1 MTDIAA
7 DAQAIQHVIC
17 LINQALDRKKKDL
30 AYAGSFSGSEMI
42 HSLYVAQIWLE
53 VEQNYALEAEVKYR
67 KQVLKQEIEPVFEA

>member
-17 LINQALDRKKKDL
+17 LINQAIKRMSGDL
-30 AYAGSFSGSEMI
+30 TYAGTFSGSEML
-42 HSLYVAQIWLE
+42 HSLYMARIWLE

-67 KQVLKQEIEPVFEA
+67 KQILKQEIEPVFEA